1 MLFGWLLPLQLI
13 ALGTVWTICSLFCQ
27 HASCFRCSFHF
38 FWKLKNGCGVKLRMF
53 ARHAVRRIFH
63 RKDNNLYPTVVP
75 LPPIIAGI
83 QRHSV
88 HRKKIMQSVLI
99 PGICVLASHCKCW
112 IHECGAIALTENIGI
127 AALEFVV
134 ATFSVYICMKTLSV
148 MLCWFINSGLTAH
161 RPRESSLN
169 TH

>member
-1 MLFGWLLPLQLI
+1 MLFGWLLPFQLI

-27 HASCFRCSFHF
+27 HASGFRCSFHF

-88 HRKKIMQSVLI
+88 HRKKNHAVSSYSGYLCFSKSLQMLNSWMWGHCTYRKYRNSCLGVCGCNLFCVHLNEDLICHVVLI
-99 PGICVLASHCKCW
+99 H
-112 IHECGAIALTENIGI
+112 
-127 AALEFVV
+127 
-134 ATFSVYICMKTLSV
+134 
-148 MLCWFINSGLTAH
+148 
-161 RPRESSLN
+161 
-169 TH
+169 